1 MVSQNGHQ
9 HAHAAAYHAQ
19 HGAAHHT
26 HGATASRSRQRLTWV
41 LLLTAVYMLAEAAG
55 GWWTGSLA
63 LFADAGHMLAD
74 VAALTFALIAVWFGA
89 RPATPGKT
97 FGYHRLEI
105 LAAFINGVA
114 LVIIAFFIFYE
125 AY

>member
-1 MVSQNGHQ
+1 MASTNGHQ
-9 HAHAAAYHAQ
+9 HAR
-19 HGAAHHT
+19 GAARHAHN
-26 HGATASRSRQRLTWV
+26 ANASRSRQRLTWV
-41 LLLTAVYMLAEAAG
+41 LLLTAAYMFAEAAG

-74 VAALTFALIAVWFGA
+74 VAALTLAMLAVWFSS

-97 FGYHRLEI
+97 FGYYRIEI

-114 LVIIAFFIFYE
+114 LVVIAFFIFYQ
-125 AY
+125 AYLR